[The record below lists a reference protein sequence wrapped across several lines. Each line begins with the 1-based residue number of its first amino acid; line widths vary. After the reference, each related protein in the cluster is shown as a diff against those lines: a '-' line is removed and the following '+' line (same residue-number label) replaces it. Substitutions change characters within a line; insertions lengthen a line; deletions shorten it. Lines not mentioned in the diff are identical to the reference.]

1 MDGWMDGCNSCAIYG
16 WMMMDKF
23 HDIPTPWIVY
33 TLFFSG
39 CNFFVLLTFLR
50 IVGPS
55 CNTPQG
61 RLFLF
66 GWTATSARKTRR
78 PLLPN
83 VGLKHDDYSAEENLL
98 HGKTRHGR
106 KFSPKS
112 LQPNFRIYPRIDWK
126 LSPYMFVQLFADT
139 IATVFPIGRI

>member
-23 HDIPTPWIVY
+23 HDIPTPCCVY
-33 TLFFSG
+33 FSG

-61 RLFLF
+61 RLFSF
-66 GWTATSARKTRR
+66 GWAATSARKTRR
-78 PLLPN
+78 PLLLPN

-106 KFSPKS
+106 KFCLFSPKS
-112 LQPNFRIYPRIDWK
+112 LQPNFRIYPRID
-126 LSPYMFVQLFADT
+126 
-139 IATVFPIGRI
+139 